1 MYWYLTMVLNCTSVM
16 TNKVGY
22 SFMSLFAILC
32 QGTKVFYKIRAGKG
46 QERSVVDNYH
56 LSDKHQKKQQHSTT
70 VEEVKVW

>member
-1 MYWYLTMVLNCTSVM
+1 M

-32 QGTKVFYKIRAGKG
+32 QGTKVFYKIKAGKG

-70 VEEVKVW
+70 V